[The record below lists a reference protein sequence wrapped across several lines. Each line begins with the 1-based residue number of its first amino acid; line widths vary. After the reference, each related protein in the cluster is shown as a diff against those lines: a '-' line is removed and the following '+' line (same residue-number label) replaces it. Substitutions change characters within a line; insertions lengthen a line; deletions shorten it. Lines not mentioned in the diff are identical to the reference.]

1 MWLERCKVLT
11 TWKWKFIFFTN
22 EPIHKNI
29 IFDSDVKIKKSSL
42 CFFMLHFQLKLP
54 GVEILKEFNI
64 TINGTEVINKSPYSI
79 IFICSW

>member
-1 MWLERCKVLT
+1 MWLERCEVLT
-11 TWKWKFIFFTN
+11 TKNGNLSFFTN

-42 CFFMLHFQLKLP
+42 CFFMLHLQLELP
-54 GVEILKEFNI
+54 GVDILKEFNI